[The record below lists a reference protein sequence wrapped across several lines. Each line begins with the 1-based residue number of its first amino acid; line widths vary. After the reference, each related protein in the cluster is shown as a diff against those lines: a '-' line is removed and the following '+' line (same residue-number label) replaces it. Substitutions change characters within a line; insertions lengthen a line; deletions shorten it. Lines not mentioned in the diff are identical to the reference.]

1 MEKTKDKSSVI
12 KEYGVITVGILITAM
27 AVYFFMMPANIIL
40 GSITGLAIV
49 LVNFIPI
56 QVSVMTFILN
66 VICLVIGFVFVGK
79 EFGGKTVY
87 TSILLPIFLYVFELL
102 FPNNPSLTGDLILDT
117 LCCIIL
123 VSVGQA
129 LMFNANASSGGLDII
144 AKVLNKYLHLE
155 LGKGIMIVG
164 ILTVAS
170 TILVYDTKTLVVG
183 ILGTYFNG
191 LVLDEYIGGFSKR
204 KRVCILSEKSEELTK
219 YIMNDLNRGVTLYDA
234 KGGYDGKVRQEV
246 VTILAK
252 NEYALLMNYIRE
264 NDPKA
269 FVTVSTVSE
278 VVGIWNI
285 NKHKLRT

>member
-1 MEKTKDKSSVI
+1 MEKTNEKMGVI
-12 KEYGVITVGILITAM
+12 KDYAVITVGIMITAM

-49 LVNFIPI
+49 LVNFIPVS
-56 QVSVMTFILN
+56 VSVMTFILN
-66 VICLVIGFVFVGK
+66 VICLIIGFVFVGK

-87 TSILLPIFLYVFELL
+87 TSILLPIFLYIFEMI
-102 FPNNPSLTGDLILDT
+102 FPNNPSLTGDVILDT
-117 LCCIIL
+117 MCCIIL
-123 VSVGQA
+123 VSVGQS

-164 ILTVAS
+164 VLTVAS

-191 LVLDEYIGGFSKR
+191 LILDEYIDGFSRR
-204 KRVCILSEKSEELTK
+204 KRVCILSEKHEELAN
-219 YIMNDLNRGVTLYDA
+219 YIMHDLQRGVTLYDA
-234 KGGYDGKVRQEV
+234 KGGYDGSVKQEV

-252 NEYALLMNYIRE
+252 NEYALLMNYIRQ

-278 VVGIWNI
+278 VVGVWNS
-285 NKHKLRT
+285 NKRKIRS